1 MKKGKISDLLS
12 CLFHLPGLQLFKI
25 GHLLRKMFAAKDD
38 VGKKK
43 IFRKRINKW
52 IDETNLSELVKKQK
66 N

>member
-1 MKKGKISDLLS
+1 MKKGNRYDLLS
-12 CLFHLPGLQLFKI
+12 SLFHLPGIQLFKI

-43 IFRKRINKW
+43 IFRKRIEKW
-52 IDETNLSELVKKQK
+52 IDQTNLSELVKKPK